1 MSPVFAT
8 LSSIIGVQ
16 NPQTPPNCDV
26 EQSVKITCGSGITS
40 AAGCT
45 AINCC
50 FDGQRCFYGKLVT
63 VQATKDGQIVVVV
76 SKEATLPTLD
86 LSSVRLR
93 NDADPQCRPIAFNSV
108 FIVFQFA
115 VTACGTSVMEGTDFI
130 VYENSME
137 SSYDVSFGPLGYIT
151 RDSYFKLAFQIRY
164 TGMSVQTLT
173 VEILDKNN
181 PLDVYGEGP
190 LNLELRLANGQCTVK
205 GCSDENMYYS
215 SYYSMADYPITKVLR
230 DPVYVEVRVKDKTDN
245 SMVLILNRC
254 WATNSPTPHSMPQWD
269 LLVGGCPNPND
280 NKYLTTLVQVGSSP
294 NVQFPSHYKRFVVK
308 MFTFIDH
315 STRLPMT
322 NQVYFHC
329 SATVCHSSVA
339 NCAQS
344 CLRKRRDVSEEPRTD
359 DPRASTGVVVSS
371 GAVILTEG
379 SVEQLE

>member
-86 LSSVRLR
+86 LTSVRLR

-215 SYYSMADYPITKVLR
+215 SYYGMADYPITKVLR
-230 DPVYVEVRVKDKTDN
+230 DPVYVEVRVKDKTD
-245 SMVLILNRC
+245 SSVVLILNRC

-308 MFTFIDH
+308 MFTFIDQ

-322 NQVYFHC
+322 NQVFFHC

-379 SVEQLE
+379 SIEQLE